1 MQGRRDKGQIQS
13 RQKAITYRKNRKEE
27 IVKTSGDRMS
37 STAIRTTHLSKQF
50 GAVRAI
56 DQLTLEIPQG
66 IIFGFLGLSGSGKT
80 TTIRLLL
87 GLIEPT
93 TGSAQVLGYDT
104 RTDAAAIR
112 QRSGG
117 QWRDGVQAP
126 VLNAGLPDGTYPA
139 RRDVVESC
147 GRSNQLSPESVASA
161 RCLGGIKLQ
170 TSFPA
175 GRVRLYAVSL
185 AGIAET
191 LVGPLLVRHRDGG
204 DAE

>member
-1 MQGRRDKGQIQS
+1 MPS
-13 RQKAITYRKNRKEE
+13 P
-27 IVKTSGDRMS
+27 
-37 STAIRTTHLSKQF
+37 AIRTTHLSKQF

-66 IIFGFLGLSGSGKT
+66 IIFGFLGLNGSRKT

-126 VLNAGLPDGTYPA
+126 VLNAGLSDGTYPA
-139 RRDVVESC
+139 RRDVVESS
-147 GRSNQLSPESVASA
+147 GRSNQLSPGSVASA

-185 AGIAET
+185 AGIAEI

-204 DAE
+204 EAE